1 MGTDMKPLK
10 RESHKLRELW
20 SLGYEIMMEK
30 SKPLAGFF
38 TLGYDYILHY
48 QGVAVDRMDD
58 CSSEFAILV
67 FHMRVL
73 DGRYTKQE
81 SEIHGNNG

>member
-20 SLGYEIMMEK
+20 SRGYEIWIEK
-30 SKPLAGFF
+30 SKPVAGSFV
-38 TLGYDYILHY
+38 LGYDYILNY
-48 QGVAVDRMDD
+48 QGVTVDRHDD

-73 DGRYTKQE
+73 DGRYAKRE